1 MYFFKVPVKEN
12 QRKINITFIIT
23 NTTIRPFDFFDVIE
37 YHSEKGRTFDITK
50 QKYIIRNESP
60 KNNQLEFSFYHLI
73 WVGYDDIN
81 YIDVVVRPKKKIAN
95 LNIKI
100 DVDYCYDLNYR
111 IFEDEKYST
120 QLKNLKSNFNYYLHF
135 KLMYLE
141 YANITLSMN
150 KMSSQP
156 FNSVSISYYENENNA
171 FPKDY
176 SNQIVS
182 FGEVNNKFVSNLT
195 IHNNYSSEYINYI
208 TLNFTPTYDIDYID
222 ILLEIGGTPTD
233 QYYIIDLND
242 SHSELD

>member
-1 MYFFKVPVKEN
+1 
-12 QRKINITFIIT
+12 
-23 NTTIRPFDFFDVIE
+23 
-37 YHSEKGRTFDITK
+37 
-50 QKYIIRNESP
+50 
-60 KNNQLEFSFYHLI
+60 
-73 WVGYDDIN
+73 
-81 YIDVVVRPKKKIAN
+81 
-95 LNIKI
+95 
-100 DVDYCYDLNYR
+100 
-111 IFEDEKYST
+111 
-120 QLKNLKSNFNYYLHF
+120 
-135 KLMYLE
+135 MYLE